1 MKMNGRNNGII
12 VIGTEVVDFMLGKNI
27 NGYIMKEFK
36 GSGSFA
42 QYIRAKKTEK
52 PMLLKYSISHMYFD

>member
-1 MKMNGRNNGII
+1 
-12 VIGTEVVDFMLGKNI
+12 MLGKNI

-52 PMLLKYSISHMYFD
+52 PMLLKYSISHMYFDKVQ

>member
-36 GSGSFA
+36 GSGSFGSV
-42 QYIRAKKTEK
+42 YSCEKDRKTYAIK
-52 PMLLKYSISHMYFD
+52 VFNFSYVF